1 MVRKLLLIC
10 FCFFSLWAKDML
22 EVSAEKIHS
31 NQEKGV
37 TTISGNVVIKKGLDI
52 LKAQKVVIKTDTK
65 RTPTFYDA
73 SGKVTFR
80 VTLEDKRVMNGE
92 AQKVTYDALKNEYRL
107 KGKAWIKEEG
117 KKNAI
122 RGEEIVFNP
131 INGYASVVGDKKKPA
146 KIIFILDDKGKNA
159 K

>member
-1 MVRKLLLIC
+1 MVRKLLLVC
-10 FCFFSLWAKDML
+10 FCLLCLWGKDLL
-22 EVSAEKIHS
+22 EVSAEKIHA
-31 NQEKGV
+31 NQEKGI
-37 TTISGNVVIKKGLDI
+37 TTISGNVVIKKGADI
-52 LKAQKVVIKTDTK
+52 LKAQKVIIKTDAK

-73 SGKVTFR
+73 SGKVSFR

-92 AQKVTYDALKNEYRL
+92 AQKVTYDAIKNEYRL

-122 RGEEIVFNP
+122 RGEEIVFNAVS
-131 INGYASVVGDKKKPA
+131 GYASVVGDKKKPA
-146 KIIFILDDKGKNA
+146 KIIFTLESKNA

>member
-1 MVRKLLLIC
+1 MVRKLALIC
-10 FCFFSLWAKDML
+10 FLLTSFWAKDLL

-31 NQEKGV
+31 NQENGL

-52 LKAQKVVIKTDTK
+52 LKAQKVVIKTDSK
-65 RTPTFYDA
+65 RNPTFYDA
-73 SGKVTFR
+73 SGNVSFR

-92 AQKVTYDALKNEYRL
+92 AQKVTYDAIKNEYRL
-107 KGKAWIKEEG
+107 KGKSWIKEEG
-117 KKNAI
+117 KKNTI

-131 INGYASVVGDKKKPA
+131 VNGYASVVGDKKKPA
-146 KIIFILDDKGKNA
+146 KITFTLEKGKNG